1 MKKSPTTLINTTL
14 FNDRTFPGLSI
25 KKFVATELGLPEDVV
40 VETLF
45 HALPDEKQTAE
56 NKQFIEKAM
65 LFTVNASGAVILMV
79 NTNDGIKLVYGN
91 SQRRKKVISSNGA
104 CEENE
109 SMAQTA
115 IREFCEELGNP
126 PEKGILCGIMRDANN
141 CRSLGVSNKI
151 GKSAEEIASRIVETK
166 ADKNRLY
173 FNISALYVNEVPVNI
188 TALSREIET
197 LNVKLTNSAPY
208 YNAAVMFVFGDRASG
223 KPAADLTDISVKIE
237 ACKLITRFQE
247 NCRDN
252 ISSNFH
258 ALFELNYDHNTTA
271 ETVKSALLA
280 IIDLTEN
287 NSLGLISKAELESLL
302 TLLNQKGDLSQFKK
316 EFFAPSFENL
326 LPHQGEK
333 TPSEFL
339 DGLQKLALLAD
350 KIALPSLKTEE
361 DTQTTRVE
369 PRGPV
374 NN

>member
-1 MKKSPTTLINTTL
+1 MKKTPALINTSM

-25 KKFVATELGLPEDVV
+25 KKFVAKELGLSEDVI
-40 VETLF
+40 VERLF
-45 HALPDEKQTAE
+45 HALPEEKQTLE

-65 LFTVNASGAVILMV
+65 SFTVNASGAVILMI
-79 NTNDGIKLVYGN
+79 NTNDGLKLVYGN

-109 SMAQTA
+109 SMAETA

-126 PEKGILCGIMRDANN
+126 PERGILCGIMRDANN

-151 GKSAEEIASRIVETK
+151 GKSAAEIASRIVETK

-188 TALSREIET
+188 NALSSEIAT
-197 LNVKLTNSAPY
+197 LNDKLAISAPY
-208 YNAAVMFVFGDRASG
+208 YSKAVIFVFGASG
-223 KPAADLTDISVKIE
+223 KPVADLADISVKIE
-237 ACKLITRFQE
+237 ACNLITRFQE
-247 NCRDN
+247 NCRNN
-252 ISSNFH
+252 ISANFH
-258 ALFELNYDHNTTA
+258 ALFELNYDDKTTA
-271 ETVKSALLA
+271 DTVKSALLA

-350 KIALPSLKTEE
+350 KIALPGLKTEE
-361 DTQTTRVE
+361 NTQTTRVE
-369 PRGPV
+369 PRGPA